1 MSKLFQKNET
11 LNIPEHQKLENR
23 YKGSINNLLVIV
35 LFSVVNIVLL
45 VTNANSYFLFSAF
58 IPYFLADYGM
68 YYCGMYPED
77 YYYDVGEME
86 FLDKSYFVYALVI
99 AAVILLVYLL
109 CWFMAKKKKIG
120 WVIAALIFF
129 ALDTAAMLFFM
140 GINMDM
146 FMDILIHIWVFG
158 YLINAI
164 VVYRKMKKAPETEEI
179 TEEAFVGQDYPQIPQ
194 NSKVLRMADTD
205 VKSKTFLEAEKFGHV
220 IVYRR
225 VKTTNELVVD
235 GRVYDE
241 YVALVEA
248 PHNLVAEIDGH
259 IFEAGMMNPAWS
271 YIKADGEMLAKKIRL
286 V

>member
-1 MSKLFQKNET
+1 MSKLFQKNGT

-77 YYYDVGEME
+77 YYYDIGEME

-158 YLINAI
+158 YMINAI

-271 YIKADGEMLAKKIRL
+271 YIKADGEMLTKKIRL

>member
-1 MSKLFQKNET
+1 MSKLFQNNSA
-11 LNIPEHQKLENR
+11 LNIPEHQKLESR
-23 YKGSINNLLVIV
+23 YRGSINNLLLVII
-35 LFSVVNIVLL
+35 FSVVNIVLL
-45 VTNANSYFLFSAF
+45 VTNADTYFLFSAF

-86 FLDKSYFVYALVI
+86 FLDKNYFIYILAA
-99 AAVILLVYLL
+99 AAVVLLIYLL
-109 CWFMAKKKKIG
+109 CWFMAKKKKVG

-129 ALDTAAMLFFM
+129 AVDTATMLFFM

-146 FMDILIHIWVFG
+146 FMDILIHIWVIG

-164 VVYRKMKKAPETEEI
+164 VVYGKMKKTPEIEPEAEE
-179 TEEAFVGQDYPQIPQ
+179 EFEGQDYPQISQ
-194 NSKVLRMADTD
+194 NSQVLRMADVD
-205 VKSKTFLEAEKFGHV
+205 AKSKTLLETEAFGHV

-225 VKTTNELVVD
+225 VKTTNELVID

-241 YVALVEA
+241 YTALIEV

-259 IFEAGMMNPAWS
+259 TFEAGMMNPAWS
-271 YIKADGEMLAKKIRL
+271 YIKADGEMLKKKVRL

>member
-45 VTNANSYFLFSAF
+45 VTNADSYFLFSAF

-194 NSKVLRMADTD
+194 NSKILRMADTD

-271 YIKADGEMLAKKIRL
+271 YIKADGEMLTKKIRL

>member
-194 NSKVLRMADTD
+194 NSKILRMADTD

-271 YIKADGEMLAKKIRL
+271 YIKADGEMLTKKIRL

>member
-164 VVYRKMKKAPETEEI
+164 VVYRKMKKVPETEEI

-271 YIKADGEMLAKKIRL
+271 YIKADGEMLTKKIRL

>member
-164 VVYRKMKKAPETEEI
+164 VVYRKMKKAPEMEEI

-271 YIKADGEMLAKKIRL
+271 YIKADGEMLTKKIRL

>member
-194 NSKVLRMADTD
+194 NSKVMRMADTD

-271 YIKADGEMLAKKIRL
+271 YIKADGEMLTKKIRL

>member
-271 YIKADGEMLAKKIRL
+271 YIKADGEMLTKKIRL

>member
-99 AAVILLVYLL
+99 AAVILFVYLL

-271 YIKADGEMLAKKIRL
+271 YIKADGEMLTKKIRL

>member
-1 MSKLFQKNET
+1 MSKLLEKANT
-11 LNIPEHQKLENR
+11 LNVPEHQKLESR
-23 YKGSINNLLVIV
+23 YKGSINNLLIVI
-35 LFSVVNIVLL
+35 LFSIVNIVLL
-45 VTNANSYFLFSAF
+45 ITNADTYFLFSAF

-77 YYYDVGEME
+77 YYYDIGEME
-86 FLDKSYFVYALVI
+86 FLDKTYFFYILAVV
-99 AAVILLVYLL
+99 AVILLVYLL
-109 CWFMAKKKKIG
+109 CWFMAKKKKLG

-129 ALDTAAMLFFM
+129 VIDTATMLFFA

-146 FMDILIHIWVFG
+146 FMDILVHIWVIG

-164 VVYRKMKKAPETEEI
+164 VVYEKMKKAPVIESVAENDAEH
-179 TEEAFVGQDYPQIPQ
+179 QDYPKVAQ
-194 NSKVLRMADTD
+194 NSRILRMADTD
-205 VKSKTFLEAEKFGHV
+205 VKSKTLLEAEAFGHA

-225 VKTTNELVVD
+225 VKKTNELVID

-241 YVALVEA
+241 YIALIEV

-259 IFEAGMMNPAWS
+259 TFEAGMMNPFWS
-271 YIKADGEMLAKKIRL
+271 YIKADGEMRNKKVRL

>member
-194 NSKVLRMADTD
+194 NSKILRMADTD

>member
-45 VTNANSYFLFSAF
+45 VTNADSYFLFSAF

-77 YYYDVGEME
+77 YYYDVGEIE

-271 YIKADGEMLAKKIRL
+271 YIKADGEMLTKKIRL

>member
-45 VTNANSYFLFSAF
+45 VTNADSYFLFSAF

-194 NSKVLRMADTD
+194 NSKILRMADTD

>member
-35 LFSVVNIVLL
+35 LFSVVNVVLL
-45 VTNANSYFLFSAF
+45 VTNADSYFLFSAF

-164 VVYRKMKKAPETEEI
+164 VVYRKMKKAPETQPI